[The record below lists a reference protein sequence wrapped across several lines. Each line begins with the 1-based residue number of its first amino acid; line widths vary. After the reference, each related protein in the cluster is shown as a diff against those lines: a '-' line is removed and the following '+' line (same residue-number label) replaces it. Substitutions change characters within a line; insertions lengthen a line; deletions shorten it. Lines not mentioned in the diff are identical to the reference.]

1 MSDSFLGQDMSADIR
16 SPIPT
21 GTVYE
26 DKALW
31 PGTFIGGPLVAG
43 YIIAENFEAFDE
55 HGNAVATWIITILST
70 LFIFVISYSA
80 TMVAQKAIFGV
91 YSAVAYMLLRY
102 HQGKR
107 IDAHIRAGGATHSWP
122 KVFGVSV
129 IGALISFIPAFL
141 MVAGA
146 ADTRATRGPGGPV
159 VSYAEEPP
167 PPPIEPPASKEYGAV
182 RNEVYFLRSNISE
195 EEVDM
200 LAAALTKTGFLKGAP
215 QKFLYIKKLG
225 ENYEIYISCNSTVE
239 TDPNAYKEFVPVW
252 KRMQKLLPGKKV
264 VFNLAVG
271 TIDNVAKRIE

>member
-1 MSDSFLGQDMSADIR
+1 MSADIR

-21 GTVYE
+21 GTIYE

-102 HQGKR
+102 HQGER

-129 IGALISFIPAFL
+129 FGALISLIPTLL
-141 MVAGA
+141 MVAGT

-167 PPPIEPPASKEYGAV
+167 PIEPPTSKEYGAV
-182 RNEVYFLRSNISE
+182 RNEIYFLRSNISE
-195 EEVDM
+195 EEIDM

-252 KRMQKLLPGKKV
+252 KRMQKLLPGKKI